1 VIEYHIDTPS
11 DLYSVLRRAGAT
23 WGRPVRRILHLLLRK
38 AMLKT
43 LYVEQ
48 SPPSADLDKEIEVY
62 SHLKREGCVRLHF
75 FAARIEDPDQI
86 RSNNQSYCGYC
97 DIRSDGTIARCNI
110 SRHVIIRPDTYAYLV
125 CQTSEAIKLPTGDQ
139 VSVTGFSHVE
149 KNRRG
154 LMCSQAA
161 VANVVHY
168 WNAKRAGSFLTTT
181 AVDISRAA
189 GVSDEELREGNF
201 KGLTGPAVSK
211 FFEKQGFHCFMGL
224 VSHKDKPEQGK
235 ADAQIDKTQ
244 ESPIEA
250 VKAAG
255 ELRDDIRKPGESV
268 TISEQDAAGTIYGFL
283 ESGFPVIAV
292 VRTKNESL
300 HALTVVGHTLD
311 KNVWLAFAEPF
322 YFDEP
327 LTGGGGYHS
336 NLAWIRYFIV
346 QDDNLGP
353 YFFVPRVNLASI
365 IQAIIVPL
373 PYANIV
379 IIPRQAERAAFKGLA
394 QLISSPIEADK
405 RIIGANR
412 RWLDIL
418 KSHFDP
424 REAEGWVLRPYFK
437 LKDQVIDLFSNH
449 EFGPVVAARV
459 KETTTSGFW
468 VVELSWPNLYCYD
481 EHKAGEVLIDAATGN
496 PWLIHIP
503 GLLAFSSLDKVEF
516 AASEDPPRYC
526 LQGSLNSPSGIL

>member
-1 VIEYHIDTPS
+1 VIEFHIDTPS
-11 DLYSVLRRAGAT
+11 DLYSALRGAGAT

-38 AMLKT
+38 GMLKT
-43 LYVEQ
+43 LYVEAN
-48 SPPSADLDKEIEVY
+48 PPSQDFDSETEVY
-62 SHLKREGCVRLHF
+62 PHLKREQCVRLHF

-86 RSNNQSYCGYC
+86 RSNNQTYRGYC
-97 DIRSDGTIARCNI
+97 DIRSDGTIARCNL
-110 SRHVIIRPDTYAYLV
+110 SRHVIIRPDTYTYLV
-125 CQTSEAIKLPTGDQ
+125 CQTSEGIKLPTGDQ

-168 WNAKRAGSFLTTT
+168 WNAKRAGSFAGTT

-189 GVSDEELREGNF
+189 GVSDKQLREGNF
-201 KGLTGPAVSK
+201 EGLTGPAINK

-224 VSHKDKPEQGK
+224 VSHEDKAEQSK
-235 ADAQIDKTQ
+235 TKTQ
-244 ESPIEA
+244 TAGTLENPTGTTKTA
-250 VKAAG
+250 V
-255 ELRDDIRKPGESV
+255 ELSDTGYASKSLRIVEK
-268 TISEQDAAGTIYGFL
+268 DAAGTIYGFL

-292 VRTKNESL
+292 VRTKNNSL
-300 HALTVVGHTLD
+300 HALTVIGHTLD
-311 KNVWLAFAEPF
+311 KNVWLAFADPF

-373 PYANIV
+373 PYANVV
-379 IIPRQAERAAFKGLA
+379 ITPRQAERAAFTALA
-394 QLISSPIEADK
+394 ELIGSRIEADE

-412 RWLDIL
+412 QWLDIL

-424 REAEGWVLRPYFK
+424 KESEGWVLRPYFK
-437 LKDQVIDLFSNH
+437 LKDEVIDLFASH
-449 EFGPVVAARV
+449 EFGPRVAARIS
-459 KETTTSGFW
+459 ETTSAGFW
-468 VVELSWPNLYCYD
+468 VIELSWPNLYCYD
-481 EHKAGEVLIDAATGN
+481 EYKVGEVLIDAETGI

-503 GLLAFSSLDKVEF
+503 GVLAFSSGTEVEF
-516 AASEDPPRYC
+516 AASEDPPRC
-526 LQGSLNSPSGIL
+526 CFPGSPN

>member
-1 VIEYHIDTPS
+1 
-11 DLYSVLRRAGAT
+11 
-23 WGRPVRRILHLLLRK
+23 
-38 AMLKT
+38 
-43 LYVEQ
+43 
-48 SPPSADLDKEIEVY
+48 
-62 SHLKREGCVRLHF
+62 
-75 FAARIEDPDQI
+75 
-86 RSNNQSYCGYC
+86 
-97 DIRSDGTIARCNI
+97 
-110 SRHVIIRPDTYAYLV
+110 
-125 CQTSEAIKLPTGDQ
+125 
-139 VSVTGFSHVE
+139 
-149 KNRRG
+149 
-154 LMCSQAA
+154 MCSQAA

-168 WNAKRAGSFLTTT
+168 WNAKRSGSFSTTT

-189 GVSDEELREGNF
+189 GVSDEELRDGHF
-201 KGLTGPAVSK
+201 KGLTGPAVNK
-211 FFEKQGFHCFMGL
+211 FFEQQGFHCFMGL
-224 VSHKDKPEQGK
+224 VPHPGKQEQGK
-235 ADAQIDKTQ
+235 QNTQ
-244 ESPIEA
+244 QTARQQNPTITAASAAA
-250 VKAAG
+250 VS
-255 ELRDDIRKPGESV
+255 DIREPSESV
-268 TISEQDAAGTIYGFL
+268 AITEQDTSGTIYGFL
-283 ESGFPVIAV
+283 ESGFPVIVV
-292 VRTKNESL
+292 VRTKNKNL

-373 PYANIV
+373 PYANIR

-394 QLISSPIEADK
+394 ELMSSLIEADK

-437 LKDQVIDLFSNH
+437 LKDQVVDLFANH

-459 KETTTSGFW
+459 KETTSTGFW
-468 VVELSWPNLYCYD
+468 VIELSWPNLYCYD
-481 EHKAGEVLIDAATGN
+481 EHKIGEVLIDSDTGDA
-496 PWLIHIP
+496 WLIHIP
-503 GLLAFSSLDKVEF
+503 GVLAFSSLDEAEF

-526 LQGSLNSPSGIL
+526 LPGSPSSSSAIL